1 MTAVTHGADP
11 DALRL
16 LAEEMLT
23 LAEVTLGTGL
33 RTQQRLAE
41 VSWHGPD
48 ADRARQRWEVTELAH
63 VRATSRAL
71 TEAAGH
77 VLEQAREQEQASEAT
92 AAAPAPAVSAPAA
105 PAAAP
110 AAGTE
115 RSLGERARLLLDV
128 LANGPELAQVAAVA
142 AAGGRPALSMTRGQH
157 ELVSSLVGAARP
169 GVGAVVGTARTL
181 GSALNVYDTA
191 AGLVRGDPVQATGG
205 AGGLAAGALGPA
217 VGAAWGVGWT
227 AGGLAYEG
235 MQGTRY
241 GDAVER
247 RNDEAFRTLGAFGM
261 ALVPGNLALGA
272 WDVLTGGDEDPDG
285 GGR

>member
-71 TEAAGH
+71 AEAAGH

-92 AAAPAPAVSAPAA
+92 AVAAAPAVSVPAA

-110 AAGTE
+110 AATE

-142 AAGGRPALSMTRGQH
+142 AAGGRPALSMTRGQY
-157 ELVSSLVGAARP
+157 ELVSPLVGAARP

-181 GSALNVYDTA
+181 GSARNAHATS
-191 AGLVRGDPVQATGG
+191 AGLLLGEPAHEPRGA
-205 AGGLAAGALGPA
+205 
-217 VGAAWGVGWT
+217 
-227 AGGLAYEG
+227 
-235 MQGTRY
+235 
-241 GDAVER
+241 
-247 RNDEAFRTLGAFGM
+247 
-261 ALVPGNLALGA
+261 
-272 WDVLTGGDEDPDG
+272 
-285 GGR
+285 

>member
-33 RTQQRLAE
+33 RTQQRPAE

-48 ADRARQRWEVTELAH
+48 AHRARPRREATERAH
-63 VRATSRAL
+63 ERATSRARA
-71 TEAAGH
+71 EAAGH
-77 VLEQAREQEQASEAT
+77 VREQAREQEQASEAT
-92 AAAPAPAVSAPAA
+92 AAAVPTPAA

-110 AAGTE
+110 AAGTG
-115 RSLGERARLLLDV
+115 RSLGERARFLLDV

-157 ELVSSLVGAARP
+157 ELVGALVGAARP

-181 GSALNVYDTA
+181 GSALTVYDTA

-217 VGAAWGVGWT
+217 VGAAWGAGWT
-227 AGGLAYEG
+227 AGGLAHEG
-235 MQGTRY
+235 TQGTRY

>member
-1 MTAVTHGADP
+1 
-11 DALRL
+11 
-16 LAEEMLT
+16 
-23 LAEVTLGTGL
+23 
-33 RTQQRLAE
+33 QRLAE

-48 ADRARQRWEVTELAH
+48 ADRARQRWEVTERAH

-71 TEAAGH
+71 AEAAGH

-92 AAAPAPAVSAPAA
+92 AAAAAPAVSVPAA

-110 AAGTE
+110 AATE

-128 LANGPELAQVAAVA
+128 LANGLELAQVAAVA

-169 GVGAVVGTARTL
+169 GGGAVGTARTL

-205 AGGLAAGALGPA
+205 ACGLAAGALGPA
-217 VGAAWGVGWT
+217 VGAAWGAGWT
-227 AGGLAYEG
+227 AGGLAHEG
-235 MQGTRY
+235 TQGTRY

-272 WDVLTGGDEDPDG
+272 WDVLTGGDEDSTG